1 MSPYDLLRGE
11 HYADEDTH
19 SGSRRADIFDAL
31 GRTDIDKTEGAHR
44 RFATLRVDL
53 NRADNDLDRLFK
65 RYDDCVKEMR
75 EQGVAASMILSPKME
90 AAYKAWRADA
100 EQETKVALT
109 EIPEA
114 PMMPLED
121 ELGT

>member
-1 MSPYDLLRGE
+1 MTRIKDYPLT
-11 HYADEDTH
+11 DEH
-19 SGSRRADIFDAL
+19 SGSRRGDIFSAL
-31 GRTDIDKTEGAHR
+31 QRTDVDKTEGAHR

-53 NRADNDLDRLFK
+53 NQADKDLDRLFK
-65 RYDDCVKEMR
+65 RYDDSVKEMR
-75 EQGVAASMILSPKME
+75 EQGVAASMILTPKME
-90 AAYKAWRADA
+90 AAYQAWRNAA